1 MMFFFSGQIRVNG
14 LKLGSVSCTRPKRQ
28 SSHMWRR
35 ITASQHLM
43 LTKSGSTTGRSTKV
57 FPVAPTSTSAAVR
70 MFICRSVFDLKI
82 IPIFHPHYQYSFRQ
96 HKPASQPGWLVMW
109 TKMSTM
115 VIIKGMRSKT
125 DLTSHFSKKQLLPDL
140 LEWFQNFQTSHKTVY
155 HR

>member
-1 MMFFFSGQIRVNG
+1 MMFFFFSGQIRVNG

-57 FPVAPTSTSAAVR
+57 FPVAPTSTSATVR

-82 IPIFHPHYQYSFRQ
+82 IPNFHPHYHTHSGNTSR
-96 HKPASQPGWLVMW
+96 PAADFLPTCCVLAGYWLVMG
-109 TKMSTM
+109 TKK
-115 VIIKGMRSKT
+115 I
-125 DLTSHFSKKQLLPDL
+125 
-140 LEWFQNFQTSHKTVY
+140 W
-155 HR
+155 